1 MESNMSIKTKIKNN
15 PVLIYFIITFAISWI
30 GFIAAVSPGGFG
42 SANVWQTST
51 LAFAVMAMLAGP
63 AVSGLIMISILDG
76 REGYRQLISRLT
88 KWRVDIRWYAVAILT
103 APVLSVIVL
112 HTFSISC
119 PLFTAQNKIA
129 ILIPAIIAGL
139 STVFE
144 EIGWTGFAV
153 PKLRKRYSI
162 LKTGIIVGVLWGLW
176 HLLQQFYIS
185 GTYAGEVPFTI
196 YVFISLFNTITGLTA
211 YRILLVWI
219 NDRTGSLLLTTLMH
233 ASLTASNIFIFR
245 PEAIGIPFLVFGFAF
260 ATVQWIFVALVAIIN
275 QEKLSRR
282 TPLGVQNS

>member
-1 MESNMSIKTKIKNN
+1 MSVNAKIKSN
-15 PVLIYFIITFAISWI
+15 PVLIFFIITFAISWI
-30 GFIAAVSPGGFG
+30 GFIAAVGPGGFG

-63 AVSGLIMISILDG
+63 AISGLMMTGIVDG
-76 REGYRQLISRLT
+76 REGYRQLITRLT
-88 KWRVDIRWYAVAILT
+88 KWRVDIRWYAIAILT
-103 APVLSVIVL
+103 APVLSVTVL
-112 HTFSISC
+112 LTFSISC
-119 PLFTAQNKIA
+119 PLFTAENKIA

-162 LKTGIIVGVLWGLW
+162 LKTGVIVGVLWGLW
-176 HLLQQFYIS
+176 HVLQQLYIS
-185 GTYAGEVPFTI
+185 GTYAGGIPFAI
-196 YVFISLFNTITGLTA
+196 YVSISLFNTITGLTA

-245 PEAIGIPFLVFGFAF
+245 PETTGIPFLAFGFAF
-260 ATVQWIFVALVAIIN
+260 AAMQWVFVALVAIIN
-275 QEKLSRR
+275 QGQILRR
-282 TPLGVQNS
+282 NPLGVQNS